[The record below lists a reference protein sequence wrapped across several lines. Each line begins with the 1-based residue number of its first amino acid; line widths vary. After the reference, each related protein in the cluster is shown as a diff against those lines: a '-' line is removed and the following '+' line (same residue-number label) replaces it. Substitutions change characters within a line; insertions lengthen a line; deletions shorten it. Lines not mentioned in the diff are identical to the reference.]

1 MKRIISSIVIASFI
15 FAPLFS
21 QNDDKIDKLENLE
34 NKNNKEST
42 KDTMSV
48 VIGDKVFSVRDTGD
62 ETRITLGKK
71 EYRVVEDNDGVTVY
85 KSDKR
90 DQDKEFY
97 HRRNDRFR
105 GHLGGMEFGFN
116 GFLTDFW
123 STSLAPENNY
133 FDLNTA
139 KSNAWNFLFPSLNL
153 GITRHMGFVTTIGL
167 NYNKYRFDGN
177 NSLAKD
183 ADGVVGPYYPDP
195 SITYLRTR
203 LATTYATL
211 PLLFEIQLPV
221 NGSHHNTLNFGAGVI
236 GAVKL
241 GSHTKV
247 VYESDGKQK
256 EKIRDDY
263 SLNVFRWGYTAR
275 VGYEN
280 LQIYGTAYMTKLFEK
295 GKGPELNPFELG
307 IAFTFN

>member
-1 MKRIISSIVIASFI
+1 MKRIISLLVIALFI
-15 FAPLFS
+15 FSPAFC
-21 QNDDKIDKLENLE
+21 QEDEKMDRLENLE
-34 NKNNKEST
+34 NNDRAESS
-42 KDTMSV
+42 KDTLSV
-48 VIGDKVFSVRDTGD
+48 VVGNEVFSVKETGD
-62 ETRITLGKK
+62 ETKITLGNK

-90 DQDKEFY
+90 DRDKEFY
-97 HRRNDRFR
+97 HRRKDRFR
-105 GHLGGMEFGFN
+105 GHLGGFEFGFN

-123 STSLAPENNY
+123 STSLPPEDNY

-177 NSLAKD
+177 NSLTKD

-203 LATTYATL
+203 LATTYATV
-211 PLLFEIQLPV
+211 PLIFEIQIPV
-221 NGSHHNTLNFGAGVI
+221 NGSNNKTLNFGAGVI

-247 VYESDGKQK
+247 VYQSDGKQK

-263 SLNVFRWGYTAR
+263 SLNVLRWGYTAR
-275 VGYEN
+275 IGYEN
-280 LQIYGTAYMTKLFEK
+280 IQIYGTAYMTKLFER
-295 GKGPELNPFELG
+295 GKGPELNPFEVG
-307 IAFTFN
+307 MAFTFN